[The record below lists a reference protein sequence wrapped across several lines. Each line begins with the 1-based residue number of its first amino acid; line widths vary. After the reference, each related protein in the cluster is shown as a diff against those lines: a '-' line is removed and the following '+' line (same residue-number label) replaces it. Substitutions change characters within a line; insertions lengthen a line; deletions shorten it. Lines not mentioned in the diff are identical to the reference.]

1 MKNEDQ
7 KLMNYE
13 CEGRQETQ
21 GINLWIQHVIT
32 KQKTRIKRRVL
43 RNKNEKKLIFSR
55 DNPGSFSKIKKILEF
70 IVFYGHLFYKM
81 SLNEDPLLVGHYLM
95 AIEKCT
101 RYGAMR

>member
-1 MKNEDQ
+1 MGRNPGTNLKMKNEDQ

-43 RNKNEKKLIFSR
+43 RNKNEERVLISG
-55 DNPGSFSKIKKILEF
+55 DLIDGILN
-70 IVFYGHLFYKM
+70 
-81 SLNEDPLLVGHYLM
+81 S
-95 AIEKCT
+95 
-101 RYGAMR
+101 